1 MLERRL
7 ISVDGVVQGVG
18 FRPYVHRLAE
28 AHRLHGFVRN
38 DATGVVI
45 DVQGEASGVAE
56 FCRLLPLDPPALAT
70 IATVRMQVG
79 VPRAHDGFAIALS
92 DVSGREVS
100 AGGVPADAATC
111 DACLEELFD
120 PENRRYLHP
129 FITCTDCGPR
139 LTIVRE
145 TPYDRVRT
153 TMARFTMCADC
164 AREYSDPTDR
174 RYHAESIACGNC
186 GPRLTAIG
194 TLHDDWPAGEPSA
207 LSAAA
212 QVIQHS
218 GIVAIKALGG
228 FHLACDGTDDAAVA
242 RLRARKNRP
251 AKPFAVMVKDRA
263 EAERICWVSAT
274 ERKALASAARP
285 IVLLARRAEAH
296 VSAGIAPESDT
307 LGVMLPST
315 PLHHL
320 LLAAVGRPLVMTSGN
335 RGGEPVAIDD
345 ASAAVALNGIADL
358 VLTHDRA
365 IVVRCDD
372 SVVRVSNGAL
382 TQVRR
387 SRGYVPAGIAL
398 PFDVPAPVLAVG
410 GHLKNTVCVANGRT
424 AQLSPHVG
432 DLDTASSREA
442 FRAAVEQTLQR
453 AAARPTVI
461 AHDLHPDYASTT
473 LAQQLA
479 AELDVVQRIPV
490 QHHHAHVAACMA
502 EFGIDEPVIGVAFDG
517 AGLGSDGAIW
527 GGEFMMVRG
536 AAFTRCG
543 HLAYVPLPGGD
554 AAARKPWRSAVAHL
568 ASSTLD
574 AGLIHAMRPS
584 VVQEQEWQL
593 VHRVVTRAGTT
604 PHTSSVG
611 RLFDAVASI
620 LGLCHE
626 ASYEGEAA
634 MQLERLANGAVTS
647 RYTVAID
654 DATCWTTS
662 PSGIIEGVMD
672 DVARGRPRREVAAA
686 FHGAMRDL
694 ITLGCER
701 IRHASGLCTIVLTGG
716 VFANV
721 LLAEAARDT
730 LVARGFRVLL
740 PQRVPCN
747 DGGLSL
753 GQAYVAACALREE
766 TCA

>member
-7 ISVDGVVQGVG
+7 ISVNGVVQGVG

-70 IATVRMQVG
+70 IATVRVQVG
-79 VPRAHDGFAIALS
+79 VPRALYGFAIAPS
-92 DVSGREVS
+92 DASEREGDG
-100 AGGVPADAATC
+100 GGVPADAATC
-111 DACLEELFD
+111 NTCLEELFD

-139 LTIVRE
+139 LTIVRD

-153 TMARFTMCADC
+153 TMAQFTMCSDC
-164 AREYSDPTDR
+164 AREYGDPADR

-186 GPRLTAIG
+186 GPRLSAIG
-194 TLHDDWPAGEPSA
+194 TLREDWLASEASA
-207 LSAAA
+207 LRAAM
-212 QVIQHS
+212 QVLQRS

-228 FHLACDGTDDAAVA
+228 FHLACDATDDVAVA

-251 AKPFAVMVKDRA
+251 AKPFAAMVRDRA
-263 EAERICWVSAT
+263 DAERICFVSAT
-274 ERKALASAARP
+274 ERNALESAARP
-285 IVLLARRAEAH
+285 IVLLTRRPEAH
-296 VSAGIAPESDT
+296 ISAFVAPESDT

-335 RGGEPVAIDD
+335 RGGEPVAIND
-345 ASAAVALNGIADL
+345 ASAAAALNDIADL
-358 VLTHDRA
+358 VLTHDREIA
-365 IVVRCDD
+365 VRCDD

-382 TQVRR
+382 TQARR

-398 PFDVPAPVLAVG
+398 PIDVAAPVLAVG
-410 GHLKNTVCVANGRT
+410 GHLKNTVCVVKGRT
-424 AQLSPHVG
+424 AHLSPHVG
-432 DLDTASSREA
+432 DLDTASSRDA
-442 FRAAVEQTLQR
+442 FRSAVAQTLQR
-453 AAARPTVI
+453 AGARPTVI

-473 LAQQLA
+473 LAQMLA
-479 AELDVVQRIPV
+479 TELDVVERISV

-502 EFGIDEPVIGVAFDG
+502 EFGLDEPVIGVAFDG

-527 GGEFMMVRG
+527 GGEFMMVHG

-554 AAARKPWRSAVAHL
+554 AAARKPWRAAVAHM
-568 ASSTLD
+568 ASTDID
-574 AGLIHAMRPS
+574 AGVAETIRPS
-584 VVQEQEWQL
+584 GVPEQEWQL
-593 VHRVVTRAGTT
+593 VHRLVTRSRT
-604 PHTSSVG
+604 PRTSSVG

-634 MQLERLANGAVTS
+634 VQLERLANGAVTS

-654 DATCWTTS
+654 DAACWTTD
-662 PSGIIEGVMD
+662 PSGIIESVVED
-672 DVARGRPRREVAAA
+672 ITRGRPRAEIAAA
-686 FHGAMRDL
+686 FHGAMRD
-694 ITLGCER
+694 IVTLGCER
-701 IRHASGLCTIVLTGG
+701 IRHVSGLCTVVLTGG

-730 LVARGFRVLL
+730 LVARGFRVSL
-740 PQRVPCN
+740 PQHVPCN

-753 GQAYVAACALREE
+753 GQAYVAACAQREE
-766 TCA
+766 SCA

>member
-7 ISVDGVVQGVG
+7 ISVNGVVQGVG

-38 DATGVVI
+38 DAAGVVI

-56 FCRLLPLDPPALAT
+56 FCRLLPLAPPALAT
-70 IATVRMQVG
+70 IATVRVQVG
-79 VPRAHDGFAIALS
+79 VPRAHDGFAIAPS
-92 DVSGREVS
+92 DASGREVS
-100 AGGVPADAATC
+100 GGVPADAATC
-111 DACLEELFD
+111 NACLEELFD

-139 LTIVRE
+139 LTIVQE

-153 TMARFTMCADC
+153 TMAMFTMCADC
-164 AREYSDPTDR
+164 AREYGDPTDR

-194 TLHDDWPAGEPSA
+194 TLHDDWLKGEPSA
-207 LSAAA
+207 LRAAV

-228 FHLACDGTDDAAVA
+228 FHLACDGTDDEAVA

-251 AKPFAVMVKDRA
+251 AKPFAVMVRDRA
-263 EAERICWVSAT
+263 AAERICRVSAA
-274 ERKALASAARP
+274 ERQTLESTARP
-285 IVLLARRAEAH
+285 IVLLARRTEAH
-296 VSAGIAPESDT
+296 VSAFVAPESDT

-320 LLAAVGRPLVMTSGN
+320 LLAAIGRPLVMTSGN

-345 ASAAVALNGIADL
+345 ASAAVALNDIAEL
-358 VLTHDRA
+358 VLTHDRE

-398 PFDVPAPVLAVG
+398 PFDVAAPVLAVG
-410 GHLKNTVCVANGRT
+410 GHLKNTVCVVKGRT
-424 AQLSPHVG
+424 AHLSPHVG
-432 DLDTASSREA
+432 DLDTALSREA
-442 FRAAVEQTLQR
+442 FRSAVEQTLRR
-453 AAARPTVI
+453 AGARPTVI
-461 AHDLHPDYASTT
+461 AHDLHPEYASTT

-479 AELDVVQRIPV
+479 AEFDVAQRIPV

-527 GGEFMMVRG
+527 GGEFMIVHG

-554 AAARKPWRSAVAHL
+554 AAARKPWRSAVAHM
-568 ASSTLD
+568 ASSHTD
-574 AGLIHAMRPS
+574 AGLAGGLRPS
-584 VVQEQEWQL
+584 GVQEQEWQL
-593 VHRVVTRAGTT
+593 VNRLATRTGST
-604 PHTSSVG
+604 PRTSSVG

-647 RYTVAID
+647 RYPVAID

-662 PSGIIEGVMD
+662 PSGIIEGVME
-672 DVARGRPRREVAAA
+672 DVARGRPPTEVAAA

-694 ITLGCER
+694 VTLGCER
-701 IRHASGLCTIVLTGG
+701 IRHLSGLCTVVLTGG

-753 GQAYVAACALREE
+753 GQAYVAACVLREE
-766 TCA
+766 PCA